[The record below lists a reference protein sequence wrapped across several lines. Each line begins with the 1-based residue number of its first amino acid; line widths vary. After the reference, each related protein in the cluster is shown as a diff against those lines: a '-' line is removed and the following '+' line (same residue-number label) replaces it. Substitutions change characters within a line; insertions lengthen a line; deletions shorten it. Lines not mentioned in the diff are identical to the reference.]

1 MPRALT
7 WRSTISSR
15 RCVNWRSSFR
25 GGGAKDL
32 LERLETGDRLVMGQ
46 IEVQRSDGDVSVL
59 HRFEVGPFARLPGRR
74 AAADPVVLPP
84 PRIEPLD
91 QRFGVDALAKMGH
104 PHALKGGGGKIH
116 VEDDLRV
123 ARLLE
128 EPADQLRCQLCG
140 GI

>member
-15 RCVNWRSSFR
+15 RCANSRSSFR

-32 LERLETGDRLVMGQ
+32 LERLEAGDRLVVRQ
-46 IEVQRSDGDVSVL
+46 IEVQWGDGDVSVL
-59 HRFEVGPFARLPGRR
+59 HRLEVGPFARLPGRR
-74 AAADPVVLPP
+74 AAADPVVLPS

-91 QRFGVDALAKMGH
+91 QHFGVDPLAEARH
-104 PHALKGGGGKIH
+104 AHALKGAGGEID

-128 EPADQLRCQLCG
+128 
-140 GI
+140 